1 MGELNARGL
10 HAIDAQLGPVSSCH
24 DRACEIFYAL
34 IGGRVDYGA
43 AHALEHGHQRFG
55 RTVREGSHPSWSE
68 RDPVL
73 LVCHSQGATAALTL
87 VALLGRASFFGF
99 RTNASWVA
107 GVVTVA
113 SPLAGVSWIHTLPLV
128 GVPPPGASSGP
139 MHAID
144 AHTAQ
149 VALTEG
155 PLAAAAAATPGF
167 EEVRHDAQ
175 PVGAGAVGVI
185 IALSYI
191 LHILLSPWGWFTQ
204 HVWDWRLPQWE
215 RLLCL
220 HDIHASF
227 AAATLFCTTDTALYE
242 LTPEGQVPRACRP
255 AAARRLRISVACQIT
270 SAARRPSD
278 YARGGRRRQKH
289 GAAASSMAAVAA
301 SDGSP
306 AEGACGACSSDSCC
320 PSPSTAAKSA
330 IESAV
335 LPQHKASLFHACFAS
350 LGAAYARVRAAA
362 TQTASCQLARSA
374 ARPANRSS
382 CSANSITIAAAIDA
396 GGTTDAEAL
405 CRQHVAA
412 LSRQLRPGIWCTSS
426 LDDDGVWR
434 LDHRGSRLASGSP
447 TLEYAVSVLL
457 PAICEARRANDRPSR
472 FGTARGDDI
481 APGL

>member
-1 MGELNARGL
+1 
-10 HAIDAQLGPVSSCH
+10 
-24 DRACEIFYAL
+24 
-34 IGGRVDYGA
+34 
-43 AHALEHGHQRFG
+43 
-55 RTVREGSHPSWSE
+55 
-68 RDPVL
+68 
-73 LVCHSQGATAALTL
+73 
-87 VALLGRASFFGF
+87 
-99 RTNASWVA
+99 
-107 GVVTVA
+107 
-113 SPLAGVSWIHTLPLV
+113 
-128 GVPPPGASSGP
+128 

-149 VALTEG
+149 AALTEG

-167 EEVRHDAQ
+167 EEVLRHDAQ

-220 HDIHASF
+220 HDIPRLLRRRHA
-227 AAATLFCTTDTALYE
+227 LLCTTDTALYE
-242 LTPEGQVPRACRP
+242 LTPEGARCRAR
-255 AAARRLRISVACQIT
+255 AARPQPGVYYISVACQIT

-350 LGAAYARVRAAA
+350 LGAAYAPRACCRHSDGLVP
-362 TQTASCQLARSA
+362 TCSQR
-374 ARPANRSS
+374 RPPGEPLIVLRELNPPSPPPSTR
-382 CSANSITIAAAIDA
+382 

-434 LDHRGSRLASGSP
+434 LDHRGSRLVSGSP

-457 PAICEARRANDRPSR
+457 PAICEARRANDLPSR